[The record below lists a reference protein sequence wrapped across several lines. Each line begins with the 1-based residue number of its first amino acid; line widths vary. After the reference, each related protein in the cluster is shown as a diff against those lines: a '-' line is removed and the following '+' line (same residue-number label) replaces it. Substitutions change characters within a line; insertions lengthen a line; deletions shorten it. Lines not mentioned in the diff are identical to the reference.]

1 MKNDF
6 YFTLQILFDLEIFE
20 FLMGTFGQVEKGL
33 DKKGNV
39 NFKIYDARNWITNN
53 YITHIA

>member
-1 MKNDF
+1 MMKNDF

-39 NFKIYDARNWITNN
+39 NFKIMTPE
-53 YITHIA
+53 TG